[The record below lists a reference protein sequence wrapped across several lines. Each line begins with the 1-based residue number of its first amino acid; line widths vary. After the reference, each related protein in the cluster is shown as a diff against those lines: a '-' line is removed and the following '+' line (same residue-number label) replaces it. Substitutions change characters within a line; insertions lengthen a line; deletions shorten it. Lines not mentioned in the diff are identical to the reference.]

1 MMRLIKR
8 APLEMEGLN
17 SEQGGRSMGPQ
28 GMLGDLE
35 STPSAGAL
43 GGIQL
48 PLVCRTP
55 MEGSPW

>member
-1 MMRLIKR
+1 MRVIKR

-17 SEQGGRSMGPQ
+17 SEQRGCSMGPQ
-28 GMLGDLE
+28 GMLSDLE

-48 PLVCRTP
+48 PLVRRTP
-55 MEGSPW
+55 MEGNPW